1 MPEETRNAMPKSVPI
16 VTLTRRVRFSA
27 AHRYFRP
34 EWDDARNLAVFGDNV
49 RLHGHNYVLEATVEG
64 MVSGITGMAVDIGVL
79 DRELAALGQELG
91 YRDLSTAA
99 PALQG
104 LVPTTENLAL
114 LAWERLAGRSTS
126 ERLVRVRLYES
137 PELYVEVTAGGVA

>member
-1 MPEETRNAMPKSVPI
+1 MPKAAPI

-27 AHRYFRP
+27 AHRYSRA
-34 EWDDARNLAVFGDNV
+34 EWDDAKNLAVFGDNV
-49 RLHGHNYVLEATVEG
+49 HLHGHNYILEATVEG
-64 MVSGITGMAVDIGVL
+64 IVSGITGMAVDIGVL
-79 DRELAALGQELG
+79 DRELDALGRELG

-99 PALQG
+99 PALKG

-114 LAWERLAGRSTS
+114 LAWDRLSARTTS

-137 PELYVEVTAGGVA
+137 PELYVEVMAGTAS